1 MEIVQLSDGI
11 ITIGQFLK
19 HQSIIQSGGEAKW
32 FLAENEVYL
41 NDEPEN
47 RRGKKLH
54 HGDVLDLGEFGVY
67 RIEYVDETI

>member
-1 MEIVQLSDGI
+1 METVRISDGI

-19 HQSIIQSGGEAKW
+19 LQSIIDSGGEAKW

-41 NDEPEN
+41 NDELEN

-54 HGDVLDLGEFGVY
+54 HNDVLNIGEFGVY